1 MKYKHLLLPLSLIV
15 SATAFAGGHREPYQA
30 QTDLINKTFS
40 VEEAPTL
47 RVATFNMA
55 AGRVSSL
62 TEIAKAIKALNV
74 DIVAIQEV
82 DVLTARSGK
91 VDQPKKLAELTGLN
105 VEFGRAIDF
114 EGGQYGLAVASK
126 HPILKTAITELP
138 SGEREQRIAFEAHV
152 DVPGFDAP
160 ITIFNA
166 HLDTK
171 EDPTMRVEQVR
182 ELNDTAIDSRGIKL
196 LLGDMNDVPHSATYQ
211 ELSRYWNVVSDE
223 AVDFRSWPASN
234 PEIQVDYV
242 MTGKAQKWHVENI
255 TVPQNNMSYGDI
267 NWPAVTDHLPI
278 IVEMKMI
285 EQ

>member
-40 VEEAPTL
+40 LEEAPTL

-126 HPILKTAITELP
+126 YPILKTAITELP

-171 EDPTMRVEQVR
+171 EDPAMRVEQVR

-196 LLGDMNDVPHSATYQ
+196 LLGDMNDVPHSATHQ